1 MYILHQCIFYI
12 NVYFNVKKFN
22 QSSKN
27 CSKFIQVPILVEK
40 SKNYTIPK
48 TKMQLLEEWLNN
60 VGGEVTARNVGW
72 MLLTFLI
79 LLEAMFNFIHVL
91 FCSMVK
97 WLTSIVRQFL
107 DLNTILR
114 QLYVNSTSIVRQ
126 FHVNL
131 TSIVRQFPTFAFFAA
146 VNFTSIIRQLHV
158 NYTSI
163 SRQLFFWSQIGA
175 KLTPIWSQSAS
186 LGDVEKEDKTFFNLC
201 SRFGR
206 EADPDLFRILQS
218 FGEKGRNRLEIDVR
232 SPDRCQQVRRK

>member
-1 MYILHQCIFYI
+1 MFKIHPSAHFGRKIQKLHY
-12 NVYFNVKKFN
+12 
-22 QSSKN
+22 SKDQN
-27 CSKFIQVPILVEK
+27 A
-40 SKNYTIPK
+40 T
-48 TKMQLLEEWLNN
+48 

-114 QLYVNSTSIVRQ
+114 QLYVNLTSIVRQ

-131 TSIVRQFPTFAFFAA
+131 TSIVRQYPTFAFFAA

-163 SRQLFFWSQIGA
+163 SRQLFFGA
-175 KLTPIWSQSAS
+175 KLVPNW
-186 LGDVEKEDKTFFNLC
+186 L
-201 SRFGR
+201 RFGVN
-206 EADPDLFRILQS
+206 LLHW
-218 FGEKGRNRLEIDVR
+218 V
-232 SPDRCQQVRRK
+232 

>member
-1 MYILHQCIFYI
+1 MNILHQCIFYI
-12 NVYFNVKKFN
+12 NVYFNVKKIN
-22 QSSKN
+22 KSSKN

-72 MLLTFLI
+72 ILLTFLI

-114 QLYVNSTSIVRQ
+114 QLYVNLTSIVRQ
-126 FHVNL
+126 FHVNC
-131 TSIVRQFPTFAFFAA
+131 TSISNLCIFCCRQFHVNYTSITRQLY
-146 VNFTSIIRQLHV
+146 VNFTSIIFLES
-158 NYTSI
+158 N
-163 SRQLFFWSQIGA
+163 WSQIDSDLESICFIGSVHI
-175 KLTPIWSQSAS
+175 LY
-186 LGDVEKEDKTFFNLC
+186 
-201 SRFGR
+201 RF
-206 EADPDLFRILQS
+206 S
-218 FGEKGRNRLEIDVR
+218 
-232 SPDRCQQVRRK
+232 

>member
-1 MYILHQCIFYI
+1 MNILHQCIFYI
-12 NVYFNVKKFN
+12 NVYFNVKKIN
-22 QSSKN
+22 KSSKN

-72 MLLTFLI
+72 ILLTFLI

-114 QLYVNSTSIVRQ
+114 QLYVNLTSIVRQ

-158 NYTSI
+158 NY
-163 SRQLFFWSQIGA
+163 FFGVKLEPNWLRFGVNLLHWVSLHGA
-175 KLTPIWSQSAS
+175 KGCDYAFRSIVWIKWFRAIPERTESPPPEKKTKFRPATP
-186 LGDVEKEDKTFFNLC
+186 
-201 SRFGR
+201 
-206 EADPDLFRILQS
+206 
-218 FGEKGRNRLEIDVR
+218 
-232 SPDRCQQVRRK
+232 